1 MIKKINI
8 KNYKS
13 ILDTSLHLSPF
24 TLLIGANGTGKSN
37 FLQFLKAVSDVLNDR
52 PQNLPKH
59 INYNSSEQEFI
70 FTDEKERV
78 LKLIDQQKDQHSE
91 ALHFNFQIDNESEII
106 NFDELKKSIWYKQH
120 PLISKLRNVSIFSL
134 DPENAGHQEDLVPN
148 PVVLED
154 GSGVV
159 QVLDSLK
166 TGDREDL
173 FDKIEY
179 TLSQFISEIEKLS
192 FLPNNNVKQL
202 QVREKFISTPI
213 PVNQLSDGVKLALI
227 LITIVFQERPP
238 SLICI
243 EEIDRGLHPR
253 LFGKIVELCF
263 NMANRDNMP
272 QIIATTH
279 NPYLVDQFKDN
290 EDAIVIS
297 EKKEGKTFFIS
308 LKERLVNLKPGE
320 EPLGELWYS
329 GYIGGIPHE
338 GA

>member
-1 MIKKINI
+1 MIKEIKI

-13 ILDTSLHLSPF
+13 IFDTTLHLSPF

-52 PQNLPKH
+52 TSNLPKH

-70 FTDEKERV
+70 FTDEKERI
-78 LKLIDQQKDQHSE
+78 LKLIDQKKDQHSE
-91 ALHFNFQIDNESEII
+91 PLYFNFQIDNESDTMSL
-106 NFDELKKSIWYKQH
+106 DELKENIRYKQH

-134 DPENAGHQEDLVPN
+134 DPENAGRQEDLVSN
-148 PVVLED
+148 PFVLED

-159 QVLDSLK
+159 QVLDALK

-192 FLPNNNVKQL
+192 FLPNKNVKHL
-202 QVREKFISTPI
+202 QVREKFISAPI
-213 PVNQLSDGVKLALI
+213 PVSQLSDGVKLALI
-227 LITIVFQERPP
+227 LITIIFQERPP

-290 EDAIVIS
+290 EYAIVIS
-297 EKKEGKTFFIS
+297 EKKEGKTFYTS
-308 LKERLVNLKPGE
+308 LKDRLVNLKPEE

-338 GA
+338 GV